1 MCFRS
6 IGIDHLGI
14 DQFEI
19 GGGESGLLLRVGAAG
34 SARGTATRTSGLGS
48 AIAALIADSDAGV
61 ARGASNAKAL
71 ALAMAGWP

>member
-1 MCFRS
+1 MA
-6 IGIDHLGI
+6 D
-14 DQFEI
+14 
-19 GGGESGLLLRVGAAG
+19 VGAAG
-34 SARGTATRTSGLGS
+34 SARGTAARTSGFGS